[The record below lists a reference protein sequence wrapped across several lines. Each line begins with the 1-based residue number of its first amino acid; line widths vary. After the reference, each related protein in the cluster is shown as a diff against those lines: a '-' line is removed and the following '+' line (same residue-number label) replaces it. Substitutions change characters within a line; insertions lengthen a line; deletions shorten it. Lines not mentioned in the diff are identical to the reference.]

1 MIKRAVLLLI
11 VIFAVSS
18 LIQFSMASQETY
30 EWYPCK
36 IDVIASEDWQPD
48 SAFEVRVR
56 ITLNSSVSY
65 KVRIHSVGV
74 LVSSE
79 GFHYD
84 DTKQDDTELG
94 TLSPYWEKEFAFNF
108 STDKLSRGENFTVS
122 IVAIIDMYK
131 LIGSWEYEQLW
142 YNSDD
147 PMTTTLYMPIF
158 LPNVSLLLPQGG
170 KFNTSDAPLDFTVDQ
185 PVSQIKYSLD
195 GKENVT
201 ITGNTT
207 LTGLA
212 NGYHNITV
220 YAMDEAGNTGASET
234 LFFNVEVPEPF
245 PVVPVAAASI
255 AVVVAVGAGLLVYF
269 KKRKSEAGHA

>member
-1 MIKRAVLLLI
+1 MIKRAVLLLF
-11 VIFAVSS
+11 VILAVSS

-30 EWYPCK
+30 EWYPCT
-36 IDVIASEDWQPD
+36 IEVHASEDWQPD

-56 ITLNSSVSY
+56 ITLNSSISY
-65 KVRIHSVGV
+65 KLRIHSVKV
-74 LVSSE
+74 IVSSE
-79 GFHYD
+79 GFIYD
-84 DTKQDDTELG
+84 DWKRDDKELS
-94 TLSPYWEKEFAFNF
+94 TLGEYRDKAFSFNF

-131 LIGSWEYEQLW
+131 LIGLWEYEQLW

-147 PMTTTLYMPIF
+147 PMTTTLYMSPF

-170 KFNTSDAPLDFTVDQ
+170 KFTSDVPLDFTVDQ

-195 GKENVT
+195 SKENVT

-207 LTGLA
+207 LTGLT

-220 YAMDEAGNTGASET
+220 YATNEAGNTGTSET
-234 LFFNVEVPEPF
+234 LSFNVEVPEPS
-245 PVVPVAAASI
+245 PVVPVATAFVI
-255 AVVVAVGAGLLVYF
+255 AVVAVGAGLLVYF
-269 KKRKSEAGHA
+269 KKRKR